1 MTFKKGNM
9 GGPGRP
15 IGSRTAA
22 NRILDQLAGEGAEA
36 VLKKQIE
43 LAQAGDG
50 RAAELVLKRAWAQPR
65 GRSVELDLPPIAE
78 AVDVVAALDRV
89 TSAVASGVLTPEEG
103 AAVGD
108 LLEKQ
113 RRAIELS
120 SLEDRVRRL
129 EAELRRK
136 PVL

>member
-1 MTFKKGNM
+1 MTFKKGNS

-15 IGSRTAA
+15 LGSRTAA
-22 NRILDQLAGEGAEA
+22 NRILDQLAGAGAEA

-65 GRSVELDLPPIAE
+65 GRPVELDLPAIVE
-78 AVDVVAALDRV
+78 ATDVVAALDRV
-89 TSAVASGVLTPEEG
+89 TSAVASGALTPEEG

-108 LLEKQ
+108 LLDKQ
-113 RRAIELS
+113 RHAIELS
-120 SLEDRVRRL
+120 SLEDRIRRL
-129 EAELRRK
+129 EAELRRR